1 MLQSGESQPRIMQFP
16 ISDAPAGIFIYR
28 QHIMRTLKA
37 WPMFAACIAA
47 ALPLASSA
55 QQQSGNTAPPPPQLE
70 KLEEGEDPAVT
81 IRQPDSQRART
92 VEKRA
97 PGGKVTEVQVTSG
110 KSTYVLKANDSSGSA
125 LPGDTQGS
133 FLRAPQWEVLQ
144 FDLGR
149 PNEGKEAKEAEA
161 AQAAQVPA
169 PPAPASK

>member
-1 MLQSGESQPRIMQFP
+1 MLQSGESRPQTKQFP

-37 WPMFAACIAA
+37 WPMFAVCIAA

-97 PGGKVTEVQVTSG
+97 AGGKVTEVQVTSG

-133 FLRAPQWEVLQ
+133 FMRAPQWEVLE

-149 PNEGKEAKEAEA
+149 PKDAKEAEA
-161 AQAAQVPA
+161 AEAAPVPA
-169 PPAPASK
+169 PPAPAPAAK